1 MRRFVVV
8 SIALLA
14 TAGSVWAQQYPVKP
28 IRFVAPFAQGGGPG
42 SRRGG
47 WCWGGDGTRP
57 PGLWHCIQRACA
69 TALVVVASFFV
80 STSFAQSYPSK
91 PIRFVAPFAPGGGTD
106 FIARVAAQKLTEAL
120 KQQVIVE
127 NRPGAA
133 GTLGAEIGAKA
144 PPDGYTFT
152 VAAGSYAVN
161 PSLYKLAFDP
171 INDVTPVIQFSQ
183 GPFVI
188 VSHPSLPAKT
198 VKDLIALAKAKPGA
212 LNYAT
217 SGQGSIVHLSTELF
231 SMMAGI
237 KMTHI
242 PYKGTGPAVTD
253 TIAGHTQLLWG
264 SAAAAVPQVKN
275 GKLRA
280 IGVTSMQRLPALP
293 DVPTVNESG
302 VKGYEVINWHGLLGP
317 KGLPRPIVDRVNGE
331 LNKALKAKDMEEK
344 LAADG
349 VFAAGGTPERFA
361 ALIKRDIETWR
372 KVVQMAGVKAE

>member
-1 MRRFVVV
+1 MKTISLCLVPC
-8 SIALLA
+8 ALSLGM
-14 TAGSVWAQQYPVKP
+14 TAA
-28 IRFVAPFAQGGGPG
+28 
-42 SRRGG
+42 
-47 WCWGGDGTRP
+47 D
-57 PGLWHCIQRACA
+57 
-69 TALVVVASFFV
+69 
-80 STSFAQSYPSK
+80 AQSYPVK

-106 FIARVAAQKLTEAL
+106 FIGRVVAQKLGEAV
-120 KQQVIVE
+120 KQTVIVE
-127 NRPGAA
+127 NRPGAG
-133 GTLGAEIGAKA
+133 GTLGADIGAKA

-152 VAAGSYAVN
+152 VIAGSYSVN

-171 INDVTPVIQFSQ
+171 VNDITPVIQFSQ

-198 VKDLIALAKAKPGA
+198 AKELIALAKSKPGA

-217 SGQGSIVHLSTELF
+217 SGQGSITHLATELF
-231 SMMAGI
+231 NMMAGI

-242 PYKGTGPAVTD
+242 PYKGTGPAITD

-280 IGVTSMQRLPALP
+280 IGVSTLQRIPALP

-302 VKGYEVINWHGLLGP
+302 LKGYDVILWHGLIGP

-331 LNKALKAKDMEEK
+331 INKALKAKDMEEK
-344 LAADG
+344 LATDG
-349 VFAAGGTPERFA
+349 VSPAGGTADQFG
-361 ALIKRDIETWR
+361 ALIKRDIDTWR
-372 KVVQMAGVKAE
+372 KVVQKTGVKAE